1 VTFAGLRQEY
11 EAELIGER
19 IYARVRD
26 LVSRAMRH
34 RDPAIYGHG
43 SPDRID
49 AVDEVLQ
56 DFVLDVLIRERQ
68 IDYIMTVSP
77 GLEDFDRLM
86 TRHVRRY
93 LARTRQ
99 RTLIDNLMDRAVDR
113 MRQPPFLAMTVG
125 YDERFSLDGITP
137 DQPVSD
143 EQLRVASAVAQKVP
157 KDRSEAEARAPR
169 IYDSDRLAQVLSI
182 LLQEGRGWVRRAD
195 LQRFFEILLTPWT
208 TTFLDD
214 TERVDV
220 AASQLGPEQSVLV
233 DDTASRLVG
242 ALDEEAR
249 TILMMKSANL
259 PDREVASRLGV
270 SRPTVA
276 HRKTEVY
283 AAVRAELE
291 LIDPALHPHIVARL
305 DELLV
310 AEDRS

>member
-1 VTFAGLRQEY
+1 VTIAGLRQEY

-19 IYARVRD
+19 IYARVHD

-68 IDYIMTVSP
+68 IDYIMTVSS

-93 LARTRQ
+93 LARTRK
-99 RTLIDNLMDRAVDR
+99 RTLIDNLIDRAVDR
-113 MRQPPFLAMTVG
+113 MSQRPFRAVAVG
-125 YDERFSLDGITP
+125 NDERFSLGGITP
-137 DQPVSD
+137 DHPVSD
-143 EQLRVASAVAQKVP
+143 EKLRVAAAVAQKVP
-157 KDRSEAEARAPR
+157 KDRSDAEARAPR
-169 IYDSDRLAQVLSI
+169 IYDSDRLTQVLSI

-195 LQRFFEILLTPWT
+195 LQRFFELLLTPWT
-208 TTFLDD
+208 VTLLDD
-214 TERVDV
+214 TESVDV
-220 AASQLGPEQSVLV
+220 AARQLGPEQSVLV
-233 DDTASRLVG
+233 EDTVSRLVG

-259 PDREVASRLGV
+259 PDRDVANRLGV

-276 HRKTEVY
+276 HRKAEVY
-283 AAVRAELE
+283 ATVRAELE
-291 LIDPALHPHIVARL
+291 LVDPALHSHIVARL
-305 DELLV
+305 DQLLV